1 MKRAA
6 APMPPPDPPSQRQKV
21 AASAPATA
29 ENGQP
34 AGASGGAAAAA
45 AAAAPVAAAPA
56 GAAGASAGA
65 AAPSGQRQPAAAAA
79 NGQPAAAAAAAAAA
93 GGASGAA
100 GGAKGKKGQPQYAPP
115 STAPSAQLNQHS
127 NRQKPRRPY
136 TITKKRETWTE
147 EEHRRFLEALHFYHR
162 DWKKIAAHVGTRSVF
177 QARSHA
183 QKYFSKV
190 IKYGTGEYVPAPRP
204 KKKARIPKSK
214 EGIASRG
221 THWTP
226 ADIPAG
232 QIKEEPQVPP
242 MYFDRLHGEQASDSE
257 ELTTPSMVRRKSS
270 HRSAPLCHP
279 SRDQSDCMI
288 FI

>member
-21 AASAPATA
+21 AASAPAAA

-45 AAAAPVAAAPA
+45 AAPAAAAAAPA

-79 NGQPAAAAAAAAAA
+79 NGQPAAAAAA
-93 GGASGAA
+93 GGSSGAA

-242 MYFDRLHGEQASDSE
+242 MYFDRLHGEQASDSD
-257 ELTTPSMVRRKSS
+257 ELTTPSMVRRKPP
-270 HRSAPLCHP
+270 RRPAPLCHP
-279 SRDQSDCMI
+279 SRDQSGCMI
-288 FI
+288 LI

>member
-1 MKRAA
+1 
-6 APMPPPDPPSQRQKV
+6 
-21 AASAPATA
+21 
-29 ENGQP
+29 
-34 AGASGGAAAAA
+34 
-45 AAAAPVAAAPA
+45 
-56 GAAGASAGA
+56 
-65 AAPSGQRQPAAAAA
+65 
-79 NGQPAAAAAAAAAA
+79 
-93 GGASGAA
+93 
-100 GGAKGKKGQPQYAPP
+100 GAKGKKGQPQYAPP

-257 ELTTPSMVRRKSS
+257 ELTTPSMVRRK
-270 HRSAPLCHP
+270 P
-279 SRDQSDCMI
+279 
-288 FI
+288 